1 MDGDRGPDGELLA
14 GGLANAGA
22 VVRRGD
28 AVERPAPPHAAALH
42 GFLAALRAGGFAG
55 APVPVGPV
63 TGGRERL
70 EFLPGDVALP
80 PYPAW
85 ALGGAA
91 LGSVARLLRR
101 WHEAAARTPF
111 DEGASWPGEFADPEG
126 GPLLCHN
133 DVCLE
138 NVVFRA
144 GGAAA
149 LIDFDF
155 AAPGRPLWD
164 VALTARYWVPV
175 LDPATAA
182 ETARAHLEVPPRLAL
197 FADAYGLSPA
207 DRLALPSVLEQATS
221 VCRAFVARRVAAGD
235 AAFVAHFDSYGGWA
249 RWDRLQSW
257 LADRRPLLERRLRD
271 LSGG

>member
-1 MDGDRGPDGELLA
+1 MDGEPVGGELLA

-22 VVRRGD
+22 VRRRGGV
-28 AVERPAPPHAAALH
+28 VERPAPPHAAALH

-70 EFLPGDVALP
+70 EFLPGEVAVP

-85 ALGGAA
+85 ALDDAA
-91 LGSVARLLRR
+91 LVSVARLLRR
-101 WHEAAARTPF
+101 WHAASARTPF
-111 DEGASWPGEFADPEG
+111 DPAAHWPDEFADPEG

-133 DVCLE
+133 DVCAE

-164 VALTARYWVPV
+164 VALTARYWVPA

-182 ETARAHLEVPPRLAL
+182 ETGRAHLEVPRRLAL
-197 FADAYGLSPA
+197 FAGAYALSAA
-207 DRLALPSVLEQATS
+207 DRRALPSVLEQATA

-235 AAFVAHFDSYGGWA
+235 AAFVTSFDSYGGWA

-257 LADRRPLLERRLRD
+257 LADQRPSLERQLR
-271 LSGG
+271 G

>member
-1 MDGDRGPDGELLA
+1 MDGEPLT

-28 AVERPAPPHAAALH
+28 VVERPAPPHAGALH
-42 GFLAALRAGGFAG
+42 AFLTGLRAGGFPG

-63 TGGRERL
+63 AGGRERL
-70 EFLPGDVALP
+70 EFLPGEVALP

-85 ALGGAA
+85 ALGEDA
-91 LGSVARLLRR
+91 LVSVARLLRR

-111 DEGASWPGEFADPEG
+111 DPAAPWPGEFADPEG

-133 DVCLE
+133 DVCPE

-182 ETARAHLEVPPRLAL
+182 ETARADLEVPARLAL
-197 FADAYGLSPA
+197 FATAYGLRPA
-207 DRLALPSVLEQATS
+207 DRLALPTVLEQATA
-221 VCRAFVARRVAAGD
+221 VCRTFVARRVTAGD
-235 AAFVAHFDSYGGWA
+235 PTSTRYFDAYGGWP

-257 LADRRPLLERRLRD
+257 LADRRPALERALT
-271 LSGG
+271 S